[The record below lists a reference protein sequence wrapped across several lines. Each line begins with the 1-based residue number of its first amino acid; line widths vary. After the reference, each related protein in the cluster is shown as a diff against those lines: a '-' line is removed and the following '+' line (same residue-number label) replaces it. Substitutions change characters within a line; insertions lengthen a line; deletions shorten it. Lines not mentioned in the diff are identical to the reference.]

1 MAIIDDYT
9 LEPMV
14 GDPDDHRPDTRWAA
28 LTDPDGAVTTL
39 AAIVEEIA
47 PGDRIPLHV
56 HPIDEL
62 VLYRSG
68 LVTVTIGSERHD
80 VQEGGVA
87 FIPAGTVHGTENRGA
102 AAASVFAV
110 YPSTRVG
117 IEYRE
122 RNPAPGTEGHDPQAL
137 ITYDFRTGSVTP
149 APE

>member
-9 LEPMV
+9 LAPMV

-28 LTDPDGAVTTL
+28 LTDPAGAVSSL

-68 LVTVTIGSERHD
+68 VVTVTIGGERRD
-80 VQEGGVA
+80 VQAGGVA
-87 FIPAGTVHGTENRGA
+87 FLPAGTVHGSENRGA
-102 AAASVFAV
+102 SAASVFAV
-110 YPSTRVG
+110 YPSTQVG
-117 IEYRE
+117 IEYRD
-122 RNPAPGTEGHDPQAL
+122 RNPAPGTEGQQPQAPV
-137 ITYDFRTGSVTP
+137 TYDFRTGSVSPGT
-149 APE
+149 